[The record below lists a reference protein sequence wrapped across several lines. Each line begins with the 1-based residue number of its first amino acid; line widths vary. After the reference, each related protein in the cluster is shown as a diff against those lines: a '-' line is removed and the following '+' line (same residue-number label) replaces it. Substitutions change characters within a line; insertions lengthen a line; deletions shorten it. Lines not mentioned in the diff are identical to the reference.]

1 MVAVSIREK
10 SLSEN
15 ELLAM
20 QDYKTSPLFSELEKA
35 VLQYASEM
43 TTTPVVIDDANFA
56 VLKKHYSE
64 KQLVELRLRLHGRTG
79 VLGSITR
86 LGLSQRSLRRSR
98 LSSSFRRSGN

>member
-43 TTTPVVIDDANFA
+43 TTTPVVIDDSNFA

-64 KQLVELRLRLHGRTG
+64 KQLVELTSAIAWENWRARFNHAFGIESAEFAPG
-79 VLGSITR
+79 QQQ
-86 LGLSQRSLRRSR
+86 LS
-98 LSSSFRRSGN
+98 